1 MAIFNI
7 TEKLKLIN
15 RSKNM
20 NITVTSQSLALTLT
34 DLGKLGLMLKHKTC
48 SHIRV
53 KVIWFSMV
61 NWRKTLT
68 TLFTMML
75 TSSC

>member
-34 DLGKLGLMLKHKTC
+34 DLGKLG
-48 SHIRV
+48 
-53 KVIWFSMV
+53 
-61 NWRKTLT
+61 
-68 TLFTMML
+68 
-75 TSSC
+75 